1 MYRLLQ
7 WLEVYFFPVV
17 VPVLLASAVIAALAT
32 IFVDA
37 NLRQVDKLR
46 DAAAARALRDSQE
59 AHK

>member
-1 MYRLLQ
+1 MYPLLQ

-59 AHK
+59 AQK